1 LCGTHNQAGIDGVL
15 FKFMLIFYSGYMKL
29 LRVAEFADT
38 LGVHKITVQ
47 RWLSKDLIPF
57 VRLPS
62 GERRISSEVADD
74 LLRPG
79 RNPQP
84 PNEEESP

>member
-1 LCGTHNQAGIDGVL
+1 
-15 FKFMLIFYSGYMKL
+15 MKL
-29 LRVAEFADT
+29 LRVSEFAEIF
-38 LGVHKITVQ
+38 GVHKVTVQ

-74 LLRPG
+74 LLRSSCK
-79 RNPQP
+79 PQP
-84 PNEEESP
+84 PNSGGVGEL

>member
-1 LCGTHNQAGIDGVL
+1 
-15 FKFMLIFYSGYMKL
+15 MLILYGDCMKL
-29 LRVAEFADT
+29 LRVSEFAEII
-38 LGVHKITVQ
+38 GVHKITVQ

-84 PNEEESP
+84 PNEEESL

>member
-1 LCGTHNQAGIDGVL
+1 MAKPKRTLHNAL
-15 FKFMLIFYSGYMKL
+15 MSL
-29 LRVAEFADT
+29 LRVAQFAEKV
-38 LGVHKITVQ
+38 GVHKGTVQ

-74 LLRPG
+74 LLRSS
-79 RNPQP
+79 RRYQS
-84 PNEEESP
+84 PNSGNAGES

>member
-1 LCGTHNQAGIDGVL
+1 
-15 FKFMLIFYSGYMKL
+15 MKL
-29 LRVAEFADT
+29 LRVSEFAERI
-38 LGVHKITVQ
+38 GVHRVTVQ

-74 LLRPG
+74 LLRSS
-79 RNPQP
+79 RRDQS
-84 PNEEESP
+84 PNSGNAGEL